1 MRGLAQFI
9 IKDKKQAVFATMLLG
24 VLPLINLLNPPMV
37 GLWILRKGTRDAATV
52 IAWAVL
58 PLLGW
63 AYAGDIAPLIML
75 VGICGLASILRTTN
89 SWEFTLCA
97 AILVGLVVEIYF
109 RLNPVML
116 DALFQQVQILMQNN
130 TEVLGREEIRGV
142 VISLFGSVYMFLAI
156 TLTMLARWMQA
167 SLFNPGGFQ
176 KEFHRLRI
184 GHKVTLILISFMVL
198 TSFGIIIPES
208 WLVYFTLP
216 LIFSGIAV
224 VHAVCAQRQYPVLVL
239 VAFYVLFLL
248 PVTLQLVVLLAVIDS
263 WYDFRGRVKKV

>member
-9 IKDKKQAVFATMLLG
+9 MTGKRQAVFATMLLG
-24 VLPLINLLNPPMV
+24 ILPLVNLLNPTIV
-37 GLWILRKGTRDAATV
+37 GLWILRKGLIEATTV
-52 IAWAVL
+52 IAWALL

-63 AYAGDIAPLIML
+63 AYAGDVAPFIML
-75 VGICGLASILRTTN
+75 VGICGLASVLRATN

-97 AILVGLVVEIYF
+97 AILVGLIVEAYF
-109 RLNPVML
+109 RLNPAML
-116 DALFQQVQILMQNN
+116 DVLFQQVQMLMQNN
-130 TEVLGREEIRGV
+130 TEVLRREEIRDV

-167 SLFNPGGFQ
+167 TLFNPGGFQ
-176 KEFHRLRI
+176 GEFHQLRV
-184 GHKVTLILISFMVL
+184 GHKVTLILVCFMVMA
-198 TSFGIIIPES
+198 SFGILISES

-216 LIFSGIAV
+216 LIFSGIAL
-224 VHAVCAQRQYPVLVL
+224 VHAVCAQRGYPVMVL

-263 WYDFRGRVKKV
+263 WYDFRSRFKKV

>member
-9 IKDKKQAVFATMLLG
+9 MKGKKQAVFATVLLG
-24 VLPLINLLNPPMV
+24 ILPLVNLLNPPMV
-37 GLWILRKGTRDAATV
+37 GLWILRKGLSEATIV
-52 IAWAVL
+52 IAWAML
-58 PLLGW
+58 PLFGW
-63 AYAGDIAPLIML
+63 AYAGDIAPLIIL
-75 VGICGLASILRTTN
+75 GGICGLAFILRATN

-97 AILVGLVVEIYF
+97 AILVGLAAEAYF
-109 RLNPVML
+109 RVNPSML

-130 TEVLGREEIRGV
+130 SEVLRRDEIRGV

-156 TLTMLARWMQA
+156 ALTMLARWMQA

-176 KEFHRLRI
+176 GEFHQLRI
-184 GHKVTLILISFMVL
+184 GHKTTLILVCFMVMAN
-198 TSFGIIIPES
+198 FGILIPES

-216 LIFSGIAV
+216 LIFSGIALA
-224 VHAVCAQRQYPVLVL
+224 HAVCAQREYPVMVL

-263 WYDFRGRVKKV
+263 WYDFRGRVKQV